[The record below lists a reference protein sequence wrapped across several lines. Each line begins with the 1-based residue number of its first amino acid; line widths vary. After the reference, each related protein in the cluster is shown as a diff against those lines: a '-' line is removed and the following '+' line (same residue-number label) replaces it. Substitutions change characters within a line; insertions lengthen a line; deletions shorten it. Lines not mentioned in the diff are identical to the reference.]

1 MISFDIFCSL
11 DFCIGCLFLMNLFKV
26 DIRRL
31 VFVEERYWF
40 MCL

>member
-1 MISFDIFCSL
+1 MISLDIFCSL
-11 DFCIGCLFLMNLFKV
+11 DFCIGRLFSMNLFKV